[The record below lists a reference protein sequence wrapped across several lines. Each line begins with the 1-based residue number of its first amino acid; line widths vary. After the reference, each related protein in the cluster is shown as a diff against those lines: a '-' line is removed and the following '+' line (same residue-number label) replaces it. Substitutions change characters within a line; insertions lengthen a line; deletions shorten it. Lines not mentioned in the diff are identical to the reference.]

1 MRLPPLVAA
10 LLVQAAL
17 WFWNLGLLPI
27 WGDEQF
33 TLTTVALPWG
43 EIAGA
48 LERDIHPPLYYFA
61 LKLWLAVWPAD
72 VEPIVAARAFSA
84 TCALAATVALDRL
97 WLRNLQPTARLIF
110 LALWTLSP
118 CLLLYGRMA
127 RSYSLQLLL
136 AALALEAAARWLDNK
151 KPAAALRFAG
161 VEALLLYTHYLPG
174 LAVGAA
180 AGLLGLRRAP
190 RQALAAGGLVA
201 LLYLPWIAVLGS
213 SLGKAAVREA
223 YSLSGNS
230 VVETALRLAF
240 AGVSFT
246 VGEAVNTPLVAAAVV
261 LAPAALGLT
270 AWAGWKQSDVRWKL
284 AALAGVIAYF
294 GAAQWVSYPFVPARL
309 LFLLPFLLG
318 GIGLAAAGG
327 GRLAVAVAAALGVSA
342 LAGQTLY
349 RRQEGFLNKGYLI
362 PYGEIADRIT
372 RETPPSQALVLVD
385 AFNGDP
391 KPLHAALPPGYRVLD
406 ATSAAFPAEV
416 ALLIR
421 EDEPAAV
428 WYVRSTRD
436 VSPSAVHARTEQ
448 TLSEAYEE
456 VRTCFLPYSAV
467 ERRMLGALSGAAPPD
482 CHFQLSKWTLKTP
495 SGAEARGASQR
506 IGAVINE

>member
-33 TLTTVALPWG
+33 TLNTVALPWG
-43 EIAGA
+43 EIAGT

-61 LKLWLAVWPAD
+61 LKLWLAVWPAG

-84 TCALAATVALDRL
+84 VCALAATVVLDRL
-97 WLRNLQPTARLIF
+97 WLQHQRPPVRLIF

-136 AALALEAAARWLDNK
+136 AALAIEAAARWLDPRK
-151 KPAAALRFAG
+151 TGSAVRFGLA
-161 VEALLLYTHYLPG
+161 EALLLYTHYLPG

-180 AGLLGLRRAP
+180 VGLLGLRRAP
-190 RQALAAGGLVA
+190 RQTLAVGGLVA

-246 VGEAVNTPLVAAAVV
+246 VGEAVNTPLVAAAVI
-261 LAPAALGLT
+261 LAPAALTLT
-270 AWAGWKQSDVRWKL
+270 VWAGWKHADVRWKL
-284 AALAGVIAYF
+284 AALTGVVAYL

-309 LFLLPFLLG
+309 LFLLPFLLAG
-318 GIGLAAAGG
+318 VSLAAADR
-327 GRLAVAVAAALGVSA
+327 GRLAVVVAAALGVSA

-349 RRQEGFLNKGYLI
+349 RQQEGFLNKGYMI
-362 PYGEIADRIT
+362 PYGEIADRIA
-372 RETPPSQALVLVD
+372 RETGPGEAIVLVD

-391 KPLHAALPPGYRVLD
+391 KPLRAALSPAYAVIEATGALFPDQVLVRIRFGRPPV
-406 ATSAAFPAEV
+406 
-416 ALLIR
+416 
-421 EDEPAAV
+421 V
-428 WYVRSTRD
+428 WYARSTRD
-436 VSPSAVHARTEQ
+436 VSPSGVHARTEQ
-448 TLSEAYEE
+448 GLRQGYAEE
-456 VRTCFLPYSAV
+456 RTCFLPYSDF
-467 ERRMLGALSGAAPPD
+467 ERRMLSALSGSAAPD
-482 CHFQLSKWTLKTP
+482 CHFQLAKWTLR
-495 SGAEARGASQR
+495 AAAAAHE
-506 IGAVINE
+506 